1 MYVCMYEKE
10 GVVLV
15 ATSNRS
21 PTELYLNG
29 LNRQYFEP
37 FTHRLQV
44 ECIVRHLDGAQDYRL
59 AQAADLCKYM
69 YVCMY
74 ECVKIIRS
82 CRYRTVSVYLCM
94 HVYM

>member
-1 MYVCMYEKE
+1 MYEKE

-59 AQAADLCKYM
+59 AQAAASEGDDPYIDLCKYM
-69 YVCMY
+69 YVVCMYVCMY
-74 ECVKIIRS
+74 E
-82 CRYRTVSVYLCM
+82 
-94 HVYM
+94 